1 MEPRKMGLMNLFA
14 GQQWRCRHSRLVDT
28 MGEGEG
34 GTNQGSSTDIYTL
47 PCVKQ
52 AASRK
57 LLYSR
62 GSSAWCPAM
71 TWRGG
76 MVGDGREVQE
86 GGSICMHSAD
96 SHSCT
101 VETNTTL

>member
-1 MEPRKMGLMNLFA
+1 MDLWIQREGVGGMN
-14 GQQWRCRHSRLVDT
+14 RETSIDT
-28 MGEGEG
+28 H
-34 GTNQGSSTDIYTL
+34 TL
-47 PCVKQ
+47 QCVKQ
-52 AASRK
+52 IASRK

-86 GGSICMHSAD
+86 GGSICMHIAD